1 MIDHAFL
8 NITLA
13 FQQTLDKSYQY
24 LVFLTLQSRLG
35 KVPKNNLLAHD
46 VWHILLL

>member
-1 MIDHAFL
+1 MPDHAFL

-13 FQQTLDKSYQY
+13 FQQTFDQH

-35 KVPKNNLLAHD
+35 EAPKSYLLAHD